1 MSDLASPDEPLVLK
15 DGRKIDMTTGRVVKA
30 GAPVVARHSSLVGDT
45 TTNPTRRRIEDTGIP
60 AATLSSLMAVA
71 AFKLCNFDPIDICDA
86 LGTNPDMLYAVE
98 RHSEYAKVVELLS
111 DAVKNI
117 AQADARGALAI
128 AAPHAARHLIN
139 NIDADDDVLAQEA
152 AKFVLGGNG
161 IGKGSE
167 STGGMAGAFRIEI
180 IDKRDEANQPSISIK
195 VGV

>member
-1 MSDLASPDEPLVLK
+1 MSELAGPDEPLILK
-15 DGRKIDMTTGRVVKA
+15 DGRRIDTKTGRVVKSA
-30 GAPVVARHSSLVGDT
+30 SQVVLPSSSPVGDISA
-45 TTNPTRRRIEDTGIP
+45 NPARRRVEDTGIP

-71 AFKLCNFDPIDICDA
+71 AFKLCNFDPIDICEA
-86 LGTNPDMLYAVE
+86 LGTTPDMLYAVE
-98 RHSEYAKVVELLS
+98 RHSEYGKVVELLS
-111 DAVKNI
+111 DAIKNI

-161 IGKGSE
+161 IGKGNE
-167 STGGMAGAFRIEI
+167 NIGGMAGAFRIEI